1 MKKLFFSILNSPLWT
16 VVLPYI
22 WLVLFFL
29 IPFLIVLKISLSE
42 FIIALP
48 PYDQMFSWTADGALS
63 IKATFENYKFILQD
77 SLYVWA
83 YIDSIKIAI
92 SGALLCLAIG
102 YPIAYG
108 ISKSPEKYRLPLLM
122 LVILPF
128 WTSFL
133 LRVFSWVGI
142 LGPKGILNALLI
154 YIGIIES
161 PLHLLDNTYAAILG
175 ITYCYLPFMIF
186 PLYVSLEK
194 IKPSIIEASYD
205 LGAKPLQTFI
215 RVVFPLSWPGV
226 VAGCMLV
233 AVPATGE
240 FVIPE
245 LLGGSETLM
254 IGKQLWVEFFNNR
267 DWPVAASL
275 TILTLAFLIM
285 PIMIFQRFEERE
297 VAHEFEA

>member
-1 MKKLFFSILNSPLWT
+1 MKGLRLSIVRSPLWI

-42 FIIALP
+42 FVIALP
-48 PYDQMFSWTADGALS
+48 PYDQMFTWTSEGALS

-83 YIDSIKIAI
+83 YFDSIKIAA

-108 ISKSPEKYRLPLLM
+108 ISKSPEKYRLPLLL

-133 LRVFSWVGI
+133 LRVFSWMGI
-142 LGPKGILNALLI
+142 LGPSGILNTLLL
-154 YIGIIES
+154 YWGIIES
-161 PLHLLDNTYAAILG
+161 PLHLLNNTYAAVLG

-194 IKPSIIEASYD
+194 IKPSVIEASYD
-205 LGAKPLQTFI
+205 LGAKPLQTFLSVI
-215 RVVFPLSWPGV
+215 LPLSWPGV

-233 AVPATGE
+233 AIPATGE
-240 FVIPE
+240 FVIPG
-245 LLGGSETLM
+245 LLGGTETLM
-254 IGKQLWVEFFNNR
+254 IGKQLWIEFFNNR

-275 TILTLAFLIM
+275 TILTLVFLIT
-285 PIMIFQRFEERE
+285 PILIFQRFEERE
-297 VAHEFEA
+297 VTHEFEA

>member
-1 MKKLFFSILNSPLWT
+1 MKGLRLSIVRSPLWT

-42 FIIALP
+42 FVIALP
-48 PYDQMFSWTADGALS
+48 PYDQMFTWTSEGALS

-77 SLYVWA
+77 NLYVWA
-83 YIDSIKIAI
+83 YIDSIKIAT
-92 SGALLCLAIG
+92 SGALLCLAMG

-108 ISKSPEKYRLPLLM
+108 ISKSPEKYRLPLLL

-133 LRVFSWVGI
+133 LRVFSWMGI
-142 LGPKGILNALLI
+142 LGSSGILNTLLL
-154 YIGIIES
+154 YWGVIES
-161 PLHLLDNTYAAILG
+161 PLHLLSNTYAAILG

-194 IKPSIIEASYD
+194 IKPSVIEASYD
-205 LGAKPLQTFI
+205 LGAKPLQTFL
-215 RVVFPLSWPGV
+215 RVILPLSWPGV

-233 AVPATGE
+233 AIPATGE

-245 LLGGSETLM
+245 LLGGTETLM
-254 IGKQLWVEFFNNR
+254 IGKQLWIEFFNNR

-275 TILTLAFLIM
+275 TILTLVFLIM
-285 PIMIFQRFEERE
+285 PILIFQRFEERE